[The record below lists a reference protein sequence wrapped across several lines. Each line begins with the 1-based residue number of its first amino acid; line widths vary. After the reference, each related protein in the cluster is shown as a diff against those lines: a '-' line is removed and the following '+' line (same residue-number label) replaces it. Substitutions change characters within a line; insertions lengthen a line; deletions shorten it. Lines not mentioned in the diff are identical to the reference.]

1 VFAFKHEHQYHSTL
15 SDHVLSITS
24 FYNTAFLNN
33 HSLILNQRIIETGAL
48 AEHLPAE
55 NFRYTTNNPLL
66 SYSQRK
72 FYEENG
78 YLVIPHLVEDE
89 LIEECR

>member
-1 VFAFKHEHQYHSTL
+1 MIKV
-15 SDHVLSITS
+15 
-24 FYNTAFLNN
+24 NN
-33 HSLILNQRIIETGAL
+33 HSLTLNQRCFETAAT
-48 AEHLPAE
+48 AEHPSTE
-55 NFRYTTNNPLL
+55 NFRYTRNNPLL

-78 YLVIPHLVEDE
+78 YLVIPHLVEDD